1 MNQQKFIE
9 AFERLTQRRQ
19 QVLVKV
25 LAGETDKAIAQSLHI
40 EEATVR
46 KHIEKLCLAFG
57 IKNDFPDERRSK
69 RSDLLALFSK
79 YKPEL
84 VTRRAEVSNAEV
96 SLLTEGVEG
105 NTVAIAPESSFS
117 TIYNRDVF
125 MLIDQSGSM
134 TQKDAD
140 TGDQTRYQY
149 LQEVVQG
156 HVAQILSAGQ
166 EQRGASGQK
175 ICDEISVYF
184 FSKNEVATSPIIV
197 NNSRQVPI
205 LFKENRPKTKT
216 FITPNLEKCT
226 KTWLVKGKPKNRGA
240 FFIIYTDGLFDDV
253 SKFIDCI
260 TNTCSKIT
268 DAKAVLFLV
277 LGLGEDLNVDYF
289 LELDFNINQ
298 QMPDDV
304 VVFDLVNEAD
314 DIIHVLERQLMNEKS
329 LAFPSW
335 VWQRYPE
342 FVKKAMHNAPAPL
355 HAQRATVEP
364 NAVRQPS

>member
-1 MNQQKFIE
+1 MNQQKFTD
-9 AFERLTQRRQ
+9 AFEGLTRRRQ
-19 QVLVKV
+19 QVLLKM

-46 KHIEKLCLAFG
+46 KHIEKICLAFG
-57 IKNDFPDERRSK
+57 IKNEFPDERRSK
-69 RSDLLALFSK
+69 RADLRALFSR

-84 VTRRAEVSNAEV
+84 VSHQTDTSVPEISKPTEVVN
-96 SLLTEGVEG
+96 L
-105 NTVAIAPESSFS
+105 NTVTITPESPFA

-166 EQRGASGQK
+166 EQQQASRPK

-184 FSKNEVATSPIIV
+184 FSKNEAVTHPIRV
-197 NNSRQVPI
+197 RTSRQVPI
-205 LFKENRPKTKT
+205 LFQENRPKTKT
-216 FITPNLEKCT
+216 FIGPNLEKCVQ
-226 KTWLVKGKPKNRGA
+226 TWLAQGKPRNRGA
-240 FFIIYTDGLFDDV
+240 FFIIYTDGLFDDIQ
-253 SKFIDCI
+253 KFIDCI
-260 TNTCSKIT
+260 SNICHRVT
-268 DAKAVLFLV
+268 DANAAIFLV
-277 LGLGEDLNVDYF
+277 LGLGEDININYF

-298 QMPDDV
+298 QMPYDV
-304 VVFDLVNEAD
+304 TGFDLVNEAD
-314 DIIHVLERQLMNEKS
+314 DIIHVLERQLMNE
-329 LAFPSW
+329 LPLTFPSW

-342 FVKKAMHNAPAPL
+342 FVKNAI
-355 HAQRATVEP
+355 AQRATVDR
-364 NAVRQPS
+364 NAAY